1 MQPRK
6 KLLIIL
12 CLIVI
17 LAGTVTLLA
26 QSTLA
31 NFGINTR
38 EVQPRVVNSLVN
50 GYVPVYPNRKTFL
63 SATPA
68 IRAAFVKEALT
79 WVKAYTE
86 SQAFLDDYK
95 KQRES
100 AKPTPP
106 ASKGTPDEQ
115 FAKNIA
121 EQRKAVEEMK
131 KNVAKM
137 SSQMQKQMADTV
149 KQMEIN
155 VERMAKD
162 PQMAAM
168 LKQGFAAQAQG
179 EQQDYQ
185 RRLADH
191 EKRYPADPKVLIASR
206 LRQFLDLSKDVDFS
220 AKLVPAGGG
229 TMKFADPKYEAKSDQ
244 WKLCYRAGR
253 DAVEVGRAFAMDWL
267 KQLGTK

>member
-1 MQPRK
+1 MKTRK
-6 KLLIIL
+6 SLMFLAL
-12 CLIVI
+12 AAIV
-17 LAGTVTLLA
+17 AVTGVTLVA
-26 QSTLA
+26 QNTLA

-38 EVQPRVVNSLVN
+38 EVQPNIVGSIVN
-50 GYVPVYPNRKTFL
+50 GYVPVYPNRKAFL
-63 SATPA
+63 SAAPA
-68 IRAAFVKEALT
+68 LRAAFVKEALT
-79 WVKAYTE
+79 WAKAYTE
-86 SQAFLDDYK
+86 SSAFADDYK

-121 EQRKAVEEMK
+121 EQRKGVEDMK

-137 SSQMQKQMADTV
+137 SPAMQKQMADTV
-149 KQMEIN
+149 KQMEAN

-162 PQMAAM
+162 PQMVAM
-168 LKQGFAAQAQG
+168 MKQGFAAQAQA

-191 EKRYPADPKVLIASR
+191 DKRYPADPKVLIATR
-206 LRQFLDLSKDVDFS
+206 LRQFLDVSKDVAFD

-229 TMKFADPKYEAKSDQ
+229 RMKFADARFEDKSEQ
-244 WKLCYRAGR
+244 WKLCYRAGK
-253 DAVEVGRAFAMDWL
+253 DATQAARTFATDWL
-267 KQLGTK
+267 KQLPK